1 MAGREML
8 GGEDKDKYGSASTLA
23 PAAEATVLLRQP
35 TRTYVLLSHAA
46 RAGGVGR
53 LDHAAPT
60 LAPPSRSL
68 LRERT
73 RRRRNLF
80 ARAGKEQAAL
90 VGPRPWI
97 CGHTG
102 RVGGLG

>member
-68 LRERT
+68 LGRMS
-73 RRRRNLF
+73 RNLF
-80 ARAGKEQAAL
+80 ARPGKEKSAL